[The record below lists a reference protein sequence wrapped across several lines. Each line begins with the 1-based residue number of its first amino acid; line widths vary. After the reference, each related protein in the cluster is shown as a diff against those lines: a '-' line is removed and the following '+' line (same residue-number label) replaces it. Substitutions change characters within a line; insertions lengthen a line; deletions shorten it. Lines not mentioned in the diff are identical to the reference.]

1 MGTFSQR
8 LLINTDIMAKVHI
21 KNGLFRVEGIKTANA
36 KKEGREREKKRERK
50 KKIPLPQFF
59 WSTCFIVSAWNESRL
74 RAGHFYGCPEVSK
87 SCGMTLSCS
96 PRIPRLPDG
105 EGGLGVCT
113 PH

>member
-36 KKEGREREKKRERK
+36 KKEGRETEKKRERK
-50 KKIPLPQFF
+50 KIPPPQFF
-59 WSTCFIVSAWNESRL
+59 WSSSQ
-74 RAGHFYGCPEVSK
+74 FYGSPEVSK
-87 SCGMTLSCS
+87 SCGMTPPHL
-96 PRIPRLPDG
+96 PLIPRLPGG
-105 EGGLGVCT
+105 EGAGGLGLGVCT

>member
-50 KKIPLPQFF
+50 NPSSPVFLVDVFY
-59 WSTCFIVSAWNESRL
+59 CFSLE
-74 RAGHFYGCPEVSK
+74 
-87 SCGMTLSCS
+87 
-96 PRIPRLPDG
+96 
-105 EGGLGVCT
+105 
-113 PH
+113 